1 MQPMQPIPDTI
12 VGVIICLLLVLIPL
26 FAALAWTLFAAQRG
40 LANSKHAISQVEES
54 LALSR
59 RSVEIGEEA
68 LKQQDEIIRLLRE
81 LCNHFD
87 PGKYE
92 STQS

>member
-1 MQPMQPIPDTI
+1 M
-12 VGVIICLLLVLIPL
+12 
-26 FAALAWTLFAAQRG
+26 
-40 LANSKHAISQVEES
+40 ANSNNAIRQVEES
-54 LALSR
+54 LILSR

-68 LKQQDEIIRLLRE
+68 LKQREEIIRLLRK

-87 PGKYE
+87 PGKYK